1 MGRTILI
8 ELKNEKAFSL
18 LCELENLSLIKVLK
32 DSAECGQLRRSSKYL
47 GILTKAQGESLNT
60 HLKNIRNEW
69 SDI

>member
-32 DSAECGQLRRSSKYL
+32 DSAEPTEPRRSSKYL
-47 GILTKAQGESLNT
+47 GMLTKAQGENLNA
-60 HLKNIRNEW
+60 HLKTIRNEW
-69 SDI
+69 GDI